1 MASAF
6 EPIEPEHLIEQR
18 NFSLCVLS
26 KKGELK
32 PREEPRVVNDSEGG
46 TTVFPNF
53 EAVPGEVVLGCA
65 ISHTHR
71 RNSDNAIGP
80 SALCAP
86 RQPR

>member
-1 MASAF
+1 MTSAF

-18 NFSLCVLS
+18 NFSLYVLS

-53 EAVPGEVVLGCA
+53 EAVPGEVVLGYA
-65 ISHTHR
+65 ISH
-71 RNSDNAIGP
+71 S
-80 SALCAP
+80 
-86 RQPR
+86 